1 MILFFEDRYFTQMQS
16 RWIYRHWGC
25 ITRSSYTKVNQQWH
39 VGSWQVYRGV
49 YKRMPRKRVQMSVWS
64 LKKCPAN
71 LHQGEPSGGA
81 AGHLPSEGKILEH
94 EDATLFAR
102 GRSHSCAFRSTCIRK
117 KKGILQQQINYIT
130 DVTLPHVL
138 ERWLVRTRP
147 ATDKKEN
154 KLVSPLNIIWPSYN
168 LP

>member
-117 KKGILQQQINYIT
+117 KKGDT
-130 DVTLPHVL
+130 A
-138 ERWLVRTRP
+138 
-147 ATDKKEN
+147 ATDQ
-154 KLVSPLNIIWPSYN
+154 LHHWRDPSSCSGKVTSQDSSCHRQKRK
-168 LP
+168 